1 METKEQYKMD
11 KNQYFP
17 SQRCTGSNYDARV
30 LENIAGSFLDASG
43 CSGEMKALMTG
54 KLETAIIA
62 AASVIWQLS
71 VIWMG
76 TQATLAQ
83 F

>member
-1 METKEQYKMD
+1 MD
-11 KNQYFP
+11 KNQYFH
-17 SQRCTGSNYDARV
+17 SQWCTGSNYDARV
-30 LENIAGSFLDASG
+30 LENIPASFLDASG
-43 CSGEMKALMTG
+43 CSREMKALMTG
-54 KLETAIIA
+54 KLETDIVA
-62 AASVIWQLS
+62 AASVISQLS